1 MKIKIF
7 YLIFLLKFFFYSCF
21 PVIYYQG
28 LISKYSYEAIVYPE
42 SYQGVGFILDISG
55 FKENE
60 ENILKFHYMKMMLEM
75 ISII

>member
-1 MKIKIF
+1 MIE
-7 YLIFLLKFFFYSCF
+7 
-21 PVIYYQG
+21 
-28 LISKYSYEAIVYPE
+28 KYSDEVKLDPE

>member
-7 YLIFLLKFFFYSCF
+7 YLIFLLKFVFYSCTS
-21 PVIYYQG
+21 VLYYSE
-28 LISKYSYEAIVYPE
+28 LIKKYSNEVTLDPQ
-42 SYQGVGFILDISG
+42 SYQVVGFILDISA

>member
-1 MKIKIF
+1 MIE
-7 YLIFLLKFFFYSCF
+7 
-21 PVIYYQG
+21 
-28 LISKYSYEAIVYPE
+28 KYSDEVKLAPE